1 MNNYLVNDNTL
12 ESNFRSIYLFG
23 RNVATYK
30 FVFAKTLLEL
40 GESNKSFVSLE
51 ELSPIF
57 AKYMLEHIRDG
68 KTTNNKSLI

>member
-1 MNNYLVNDNTL
+1 MNNYLENDNTLEL

-30 FVFAKTLLEL
+30 FAFAKTLLEL

-51 ELSPIF
+51 ELVQQHF
-57 AKYMLEHIRDG
+57 
-68 KTTNNKSLI
+68 